1 MMPEDVVISL
11 RVPEWMASAI
21 RAIAKA
27 ERRTVG
33 NLIRLIIEKY
43 LSASKGGTR

>member
-1 MMPEDVVISL
+1 MPDDIVLST
-11 RVPEWMASAI
+11 RVPEWMATAI
-21 RAIAKA
+21 RAIAKS